1 MQIGVTYGVSQF
13 VIACGI
19 PKKFQ
24 FGKKEKPPTLA
35 G

>member
-1 MQIGVTYGVSQF
+1 MQIEKTYGVSQF
-13 VIACGI
+13 DNACGI